1 MILPN
6 TGRIFAFDCLIAN
19 QFVQLYRKTL
29 NMINKSNIKYTF
41 LTNVYPRYNKIWEEP
56 PIFFKQDYNFQV
68 FLIGKSSQNE
78 MLFNEMMTSIA
89 LHCSAFVSVKY
100 SKINDSITPL
110 SYVPNI
116 MPDIDSK
123 GSVNL

>member
-1 MILPN
+1 
-6 TGRIFAFDCLIAN
+6 
-19 QFVQLYRKTL
+19 
-29 NMINKSNIKYTF
+29 
-41 LTNVYPRYNKIWEEP
+41 
-56 PIFFKQDYNFQV
+56 
-68 FLIGKSSQNE
+68 

-123 GSVNL
+123 GSKLTYKYRGKYSLI